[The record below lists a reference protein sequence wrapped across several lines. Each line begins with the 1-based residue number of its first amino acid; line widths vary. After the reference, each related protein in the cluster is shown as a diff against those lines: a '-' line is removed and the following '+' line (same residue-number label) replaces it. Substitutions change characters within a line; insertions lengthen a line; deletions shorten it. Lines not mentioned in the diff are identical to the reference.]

1 MKLFIVF
8 LSLLTI
14 FSMLIVYTADMNAYI
29 QDQKLLKMLSED
41 CAEAGA
47 LTIDEKSEKIDR
59 DKACEA
65 ASELLHSS
73 LLFPKDSVSIESSA
87 VTEEGRGFEI
97 CLSLKKEDWFRL
109 PFIDIFEIRSLSEYV
124 WE

>member
-8 LSLLTI
+8 LSLLSI
-14 FSMLIVYTADMNAYI
+14 FSMLLVYTADMNTYI

-59 DKACEA
+59 DKAYEA
-65 ASELLHSS
+65 ASELLYSS

-87 VTEEGRGFEI
+87 VTEEGKGFEI